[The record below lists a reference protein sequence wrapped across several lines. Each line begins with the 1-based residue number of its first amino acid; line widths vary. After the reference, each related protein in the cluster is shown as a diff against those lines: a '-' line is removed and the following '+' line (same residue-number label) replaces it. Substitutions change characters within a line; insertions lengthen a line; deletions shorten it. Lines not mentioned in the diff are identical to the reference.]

1 MIYHYAVERVHL
13 ILKGKEILAHTQYA
27 KMGKRD
33 TKKETK
39 NTLFVYD
46 DVHDDNACFVQY
58 KLGSI
63 SLETTKT

>member
-13 ILKGKEILAHTQYA
+13 ILKSKEILAHTQYA

-58 KLGSI
+58 
-63 SLETTKT
+63 